1 MSAAVLTPSPSFLRT
16 LCNLRWVAIVGQ
28 AVTVLV
34 ALGPLGMPLPQ
45 WPLWSGIAALAAFNL
60 YASWRSRR
68 PRQETPAEAFTHMLV
83 DVAVLAWLVAWSGG
97 IGNPFS
103 SMFLLLIA
111 VSALVLPLRWV
122 LATGVACLVGYVL
135 TAVFGRPLPH
145 VHGNDFNVHLW
156 GMAVNFVLSAGV
168 VLYFSTRLVAAL
180 RQREQELARLRER
193 FARNEGIV
201 ALATHAA
208 AVAHELNTPLATM
221 TLLAEDI
228 REHAADVETREDA
241 ATLRELIDLCRD
253 RVRALAASAD
263 PGATATVDLDRVV
276 QRWLLVRPTIELQR
290 TGALP
295 PWLAVDAS
303 TGHLLQ
309 ALLNNAADA
318 SRQAGS
324 QRVDLD
330 LHCEG
335 DELVGTVRDYGNGF
349 HASLPFQSDQLFR
362 TSKPDGMG
370 VGLALSHATLERLG
384 GRMSMQAVLPKG
396 VQVQF
401 RLPVAPANEETR

>member
-1 MSAAVLTPSPSFLRT
+1 MSAAPGTAPSFLRA

-34 ALGPLGMPLPQ
+34 ATGPMGLPLPRA
-45 WPLWSGIAALAAFNL
+45 PLWSGIAVLAAFNL

-68 PRQETPAEAFTHMLV
+68 PGAESPREAFCHMLV
-83 DVAVLAWLVAWSGG
+83 DVAVLAWLVGWSGG
-97 IGNPFS
+97 ISNPFS
-103 SMFLLLIA
+103 SMFLLLIV
-111 VSALVLPLRWV
+111 VSSLALPLRWV
-122 LATGVACLVGYVL
+122 LATGVACLLGYAS
-135 TAVFGRPLPH
+135 TAAFGRPLPH
-145 VHGNDFNVHLW
+145 LHGNGFNVHLW

-221 TLLAEDI
+221 TLLTEDI
-228 REHAADVETREDA
+228 REHAADIETREDA
-241 ATLRELIDLCRD
+241 GTMRELIDLCRD

-263 PGATATVDLDRVV
+263 MGAGASVDLDEVV
-276 QRWLLVRPTIELQR
+276 QRWRLVRPTVELQR
-290 TGALP
+290 SGHLP

-324 QRVDLD
+324 PRVDLD
-330 LHCEG
+330 LHCED

-349 HASLPFQSDQLFR
+349 HEALPFQSDQLFR

-370 VGLALSHATLERLG
+370 VGLALSHATVERLG
-384 GRMSMQAVLPKG
+384 GRMTMKAVLPKG

-401 RLPVAPANEETR
+401 RLPVSPADEETP

>member
-1 MSAAVLTPSPSFLRT
+1 MPNTLLTLSPSFLRT

-34 ALGPLGMPLPQ
+34 ALGPLGIDLPR
-45 WPLWSGIAALAAFNL
+45 WPLWGGIGALALFNV
-60 YASWRSRR
+60 YATWRSHR
-68 PRQETPAEAFTHMLV
+68 PGEETAAEAFAHMLV
-83 DVAVLAWLVAWSGG
+83 DVAVLSWLVAWSGG

-111 VSALVLPLRWV
+111 VSALALPLRWV
-122 LATGVACLVGYVL
+122 IATGVACLLGYVL
-135 TAVFGRPLPH
+135 TAIFGRPLPH
-145 VHGNDFNVHLW
+145 LHDDAFNVHLW
-156 GMAVNFVLSAGV
+156 GMGVNFVLSAAV

-180 RQREQELARLRER
+180 RLREQELARLRER

-221 TLLAEDI
+221 TLLTEDI
-228 REHAADVETREDA
+228 REHAAEPEIREDA
-241 ATLRELIDLCRD
+241 GTLRQLIDVCRD

-263 PGATATVDLDRVV
+263 MGVRQRVDLDDVV
-276 QRWLLVRPTIELQR
+276 QRWQLIRPTVELQR

-295 PWLAVDAS
+295 PWLATDAS

-330 LHCEG
+330 LRCED

-349 HASLPFQSDQLFR
+349 HEALPFQSEQLFR
-362 TSKPDGMG
+362 TSKPEGMG
-370 VGLALSHATLERLG
+370 VGLALSHATIERLG
-384 GRMSMQAVLPKG
+384 GRMTMRAVPPKG

-401 RLPVAPANEETR
+401 RLPVAAHDETP

>member
-1 MSAAVLTPSPSFLRT
+1 MPNTLLATTPSFLRT
-16 LCNLRWVAIVGQ
+16 LCYLRWVAIVGQ

-34 ALGPLGMPLPQ
+34 ALGPLGIALPR
-45 WPLWSGIAALAAFNL
+45 WPLWGGIVALALFNV
-60 YASWRSRR
+60 YATWHSRQPGEER
-68 PRQETPAEAFTHMLV
+68 PAEAFAHMLV
-83 DVAVLAWLVAWSGG
+83 DVAVLSWLVAWSGG
-97 IGNPFS
+97 ISNPFS

-111 VSALVLPLRWV
+111 VSALALPLRWV
-122 LATGVACLVGYVL
+122 LATGAACLLGYVL
-135 TAVFGRPLPH
+135 AAVAGRPLPH
-145 VHGNDFNVHLW
+145 AHGADFGVHLW

-208 AVAHELNTPLATM
+208 AVAHELNTPLATL

-228 REHAADVETREDA
+228 REHAGEADVREDA
-241 ATLRELIDLCRD
+241 GTMRRLIDICRD

-263 PGATATVDLDRVV
+263 LGVHQRVDLDDVV
-276 QRWLLVRPTIELQR
+276 QRWQLIRPTVELQR

-295 PWLAVDAS
+295 PWLAADAS

-335 DELVGTVRDYGNGF
+335 DELVGTVRDYGDGF
-349 HASLPFQSDQLFR
+349 HESVPFQSEQLFR
-362 TSKPDGMG
+362 TSKPEGMG
-370 VGLALSHATLERLG
+370 VGLALSHATIERLG
-384 GRMSMQAVLPKG
+384 GRMTMRAVPPKG

-401 RLPVAPANEETR
+401 RLPVAGDDEPS

>member
-1 MSAAVLTPSPSFLRT
+1 MSPALLARSPSFLRT

-34 ALGPLGMPLPQ
+34 ALGPLGVSLPA
-45 WPLWSGIAALAAFNL
+45 WPLWAGIGALALFNV
-60 YASWRSRR
+60 YATWRSHRTG
-68 PRQETPAEAFTHMLV
+68 EASPAEAFVHMLV
-83 DVAVLAWLVAWSGG
+83 DVAVLAWLVGWSGG
-97 IGNPFS
+97 IRNPFS
-103 SMFLLLIA
+103 SMFLLLVA
-111 VSALVLPLRWV
+111 VSALALPLRWV
-122 LATGVACLVGYVL
+122 LATGAACLLGYVL
-135 TAVFGRPLPH
+135 AAVLGRPLPSLH
-145 VHGNDFNVHLW
+145 DPGFNVHLW
-156 GMAVNFVLSAGV
+156 GMAVNFVLSSGV
-168 VLYFSTRLVAAL
+168 VLYFSTRLVAQL
-180 RQREQELARLRER
+180 RVREQELARLRER

-228 REHAADVETREDA
+228 RENAADIESREDA
-241 ATLRELIDLCRD
+241 ATMRQLIDLCRD

-263 PGATATVDLDRVV
+263 MGVMARVDLDEVV
-276 QRWLLVRPTIELQR
+276 QRWRLVRPTVELQR
-290 TGALP
+290 SGSLP
-295 PWLAVDAS
+295 PGLAADAS

-324 QRVDLD
+324 ARVDLD
-330 LHCEG
+330 LRCEG
-335 DELVGTVRDYGNGF
+335 GELVGTVRDYGNGF
-349 HASLPFQSDQLFR
+349 HESLPFQSEQIFR

-370 VGLALSHATLERLG
+370 VGLALSHATVERLG
-384 GRMSMQAVLPKG
+384 GRMTMRAVPPKG

-401 RLPVAPANEETR
+401 RLPAAAHDEAFR